1 MPSLQIL
8 LENILHY
15 YFYFLQMWL
24 DAYSYDD
31 NSNFYSWLAQNSI
44 PGNSIDGGTIVMLSQ
59 MLKQNISIIG
69 WDQIWNCLDTATDIG
84 IMYSRDNKF
93 VATEVSG
100 MLTYNSTVIVCILY
114 FKLYMNLMYHLIWN
128 FNCCQLYFNIL
139 YLLLVYFRQ

>member
-1 MPSLQIL
+1 MHIPMMTTQTCTLG
-8 LENILHY
+8 
-15 YFYFLQMWL
+15 WL
-24 DAYSYDD
+24 R
-31 NSNFYSWLAQNSI
+31 NSI

-69 WDQIWNCLDTATDIG
+69 WDQIWNCLDAATDIG
-84 IMYSRDNKF
+84 IMYGRDNKF

-114 FKLYMNLMYHLIWN
+114 FKLYMNLNVCILIWN

-139 YLLLVYFRQ
+139 YLWLVYFRQ